1 MFLGPTGV
9 GKTEIAKALT
19 EQLFD
24 TEQHMIR
31 IDMSEYMEK
40 YSVSRL
46 IGAAPGYVGYEE
58 GGQLTEAVRRK
69 PYSIILFDEIEKA
82 HHDVFNIL
90 LQILDDGRLTD
101 SKGRVVDFKNTILIM
116 TSNIGSEYLLKG
128 NTEKERD
135 LVNKELESTF
145 KPEFLNR
152 IDDII
157 MFNSL
162 SRKDVILIAKK
173 FLDELKRRLK
183 IKGVD
188 LIYSDEVLNY
198 IVDGSYSTTYGAR
211 PIKRFIQHNIETIV
225 AESILK
231 GNVSDKILIEIKDDH
246 INIK

>member
-1 MFLGPTGV
+1 
-9 GKTEIAKALT
+9 
-19 EQLFD
+19 
-24 TEQHMIR
+24 
-31 IDMSEYMEK
+31 
-40 YSVSRL
+40 
-46 IGAAPGYVGYEE
+46 
-58 GGQLTEAVRRK
+58 
-69 PYSIILFDEIEKA
+69 
-82 HHDVFNIL
+82 
-90 LQILDDGRLTD
+90 
-101 SKGRVVDFKNTILIM
+101 
-116 TSNIGSEYLLKG
+116 
-128 NTEKERD
+128 
-135 LVNKELESTF
+135 
-145 KPEFLNR
+145 
-152 IDDII
+152 